1 MTHVETQPS
10 ELDQEAAEDAPLD
23 LETVAIGHYFARF
36 GTFFLASFDEEDDD
50 SIAAAHKAVLSSL
63 RQDSRVQTLHSAPF
77 RPHWSFCHPIYP
89 SGRQAT
95 AERVLSG
102 TDRVFALEFSDPLFI
117 ELRVPIKNQP
127 VINGEADVPTDHYWV
142 AWDGITAVV
151 LWEAG
156 PDEVIA
162 PRSAGHILDDVLKTA
177 AEDAGFLVLQQACSP
192 ECKNMFAHRDLRLI
206 QIPGNRG
213 IASGFVAGDDVGPA
227 SAIVERDGSAKD
239 VLRSICGT
247 ALPASLEFA
256 FFKNY
261 ARRLFAMEDL
271 AHELV
276 TDLLGQD
283 YAAIVRK
290 RRPLLKR
297 ALSRLLRKDKKRG
310 ERSVDELIASLWLL
324 MASKDVLAG
333 TVAAK
338 RRSFHIQAADYET
351 ELLYVADRREDEHR
365 LELLNLDFVRSAIE
379 QKSSRLDNRIIAW
392 ATACGAF
399 AAIIGAVIGR
409 AWS

>member
-1 MTHVETQPS
+1 VADVVTQPPES
-10 ELDQEAAEDAPLD
+10 EKESGEDAPLD
-23 LETVAIGHYFARF
+23 LATVAIGHYFARF
-36 GTFFLASFDEEDDD
+36 GTFFLASFDDEDDD
-50 SIAAAHKAVLSSL
+50 SIAEAHAALLSAL
-63 RQDSRVQTLHSAPF
+63 RRDSRVQTIHSAPF
-77 RPHWSFCHPIYP
+77 RPHWSFSHPIYP
-89 SGRQAT
+89 GSRQAT
-95 AERVLSG
+95 PERVLSG
-102 TDRVFALEFSDPLFI
+102 SDRVFALEFSDPVFI
-117 ELRVPIKNQP
+117 ELRVPTKNQP
-127 VINGEADVPTDHYWV
+127 IINGEADVPTDHYWV

-156 PDEVIA
+156 PDEIVA
-162 PRSAGHILDDVLKTA
+162 PRSAGHIIDDVLKSA
-177 AEDAGFLVLQQACSP
+177 SEDAGFMVLQQACSP
-192 ECKNMFAHRDLRLI
+192 ECNNMFAHRDLRFI
-206 QIPGNRG
+206 QVPGYRG
-213 IASGFVAGDDVGPA
+213 IVSGFVTGDDVGPA

-247 ALPASLEFA
+247 VLPASLEFA
-256 FFKNY
+256 LFKNY

-290 RRPLLKR
+290 RAPLFKR
-297 ALSRLLRKDKKRG
+297 AVSRFMRKDKKRG
-310 ERSVDELIASLWLL
+310 ARSVDELIASLWLL

-333 TVAAK
+333 TVATK
-338 RRSFHIQAADYET
+338 RRSFDLQAVGYET
-351 ELLYVADRREDEHR
+351 ELLYVADRRDDEHR